1 MVSLSSWS
9 VPRSRR
15 EEPPYFT
22 KSQVITV
29 LEQVGTLLQLV
40 ASLSW
45 MASVFVYGS
54 YGLGDYLQLIA
65 ASAWTLSNIFSLLRS

>member
-1 MVSLSSWS
+1 MLIIDTMKINNKLS
-9 VPRSRR
+9 
-15 EEPPYFT
+15 F
-22 KSQVITV
+22 
-29 LEQVGTLLQLV
+29 GTLLQLV

-65 ASAWTLSNIFSLLRS
+65 ASAWTLSNIFSILRS

>member
-1 MVSLSSWS
+1 MLIIDTMKINNKLS
-9 VPRSRR
+9 
-15 EEPPYFT
+15 F
-22 KSQVITV
+22 
-29 LEQVGTLLQLV
+29 GTLLQLV

-65 ASAWTLSNIFSLLRS
+65 ASAWTLSNIFTLFRS

>member
-1 MVSLSSWS
+1 MLIIDTMKINNKFELSN
-9 VPRSRR
+9 
-15 EEPPYFT
+15 
-22 KSQVITV
+22 
-29 LEQVGTLLQLV
+29 LLQLV